1 MSTGIKI
8 YYNIVNDTMYDSN
21 GAMYGNSVLT
31 AYFNNHLDLEVN
43 YMTDTSSDSMQ
54 DWVPWTGLAGL
65 SVSSSVSFDN
75 DYIHASKGTSASATA
90 GSTQFTVNVS
100 VNEIDLNPSGVLVVY
115 KTDGSMVSLPY
126 TGFIYGASSTTF
138 TLESGLAED
147 IPAGLKVRVPRS
159 LFLKMQDEAVDNS
172 QAHIGKFM
180 FHTYLMS
187 KKILETLDYSD
198 SKSLTG
204 TMEHKIVSDGNVVRT
219 FTFPFTIANLLDYN
233 GQASMPSTGDW
244 ASKDYVNSKIITP
257 TIGAPNY
264 GGAQDIAFSIA
275 EGYTTYTTP
284 SNGWLVVNVKIE
296 SAQALFAVQID
307 PGIQVFATKSWD
319 CDIIPVASGT
329 MCSFTWSGLSEDTDY
344 ISLKFVPTI

>member
-75 DYIHASKGTSASATA
+75 DYIHASKGTSTSATA
-90 GSTQFTVNVS
+90 GSTEFTVNVS
-100 VNEIDLNPSGVLVVY
+100 INEIDLNQSGVIVVY
-115 KTDGSMVSLPY
+115 KADGSMISLPY
-126 TGFIYGASSTTF
+126 TEFTYSASSVVF
-138 TLESGLAED
+138 TLESGLTED

-159 LFLKMQDEAVDNS
+159 LFLKMQDEDVDNS
-172 QAHIGKFM
+172 QAHSGKFM

-233 GQASMPSTGDW
+233 GQASVPVTGDW
-244 ASKDYVNSKIITP
+244 ASKQYVNSKVITP

-264 GGAQDIAFSIA
+264 SAAQDIPFSISQGSA
-275 EGYTTYTTP
+275 LYQVT
-284 SNGWLVVNVKIE
+284 SNGWLAVNAKID

-319 CDIIPVASGT
+319 CAIIPVASGT
-329 MCSFTWSGLSEDTDY
+329 MCSFGCSGLSEDADY